1 MAKILNI
8 FYFISSIDF
17 TNKLTYYYLVIKFT
31 WKNNKIFY
39 TILYCIIL
47 YNFII
52 FTIISM
58 NYYLDPITKHYVD
71 FDGKATRK
79 EFWMFVLINFLVSII
94 VWVIWWI
101 IHLWFLGAIYSLWVF
116 LPSLAITVRR
126 LHDIGKSWWW
136 ILISLIPFIWAIWL
150 FILLV
155 FPSKDISDNKKETNN
170 VKEL

>member
-1 MAKILNI
+1 
-8 FYFISSIDF
+8 
-17 TNKLTYYYLVIKFT
+17 
-31 WKNNKIFY
+31 
-39 TILYCIIL
+39 
-47 YNFII
+47 
-52 FTIISM
+52 M
-58 NYYLDPITKHYVD
+58 NYYLDPITKYYVD

-155 FPSKDISDNKKETNN
+155 LPSKDISGNKKETND